1 MQIVEIKDIEC
12 AILHDR
18 YAPISEQNLF
28 DLVSSIARSV
38 GLTSELRGG
47 LSGEYSIS
55 ASAGSLHVLVSQ
67 NPQPFGAEGFATV
80 LAQPITKIAIP
91 DAEVRVAR
99 HKANTL
105 ITISKGMHMP
115 KSLLSAVN
123 EYLPGLAAKSNS
135 FNDHEE
141 LKVAV
146 ELAQRIAVALQRH
159 LSCTAIYWCMCDQ
172 LVTPEFLQA
181 IGKGPTLT
189 PLCVRPNLFSR
200 NNRLGPGLPL
210 GMVANGAQYL
220 VGRPIVFNEA
230 AVDLPWMLER
240 VSNFIDMA
248 HLRGS
253 VTQDGASFG
262 ISNDEVIKVVH
273 MPPSRDYPFG
283 TYTLTATHVPQF
295 GIFDPTRALSA
306 EANDELGPVADT
318 EAKLNPN
325 DPIDR
330 LILDRLE
337 ERRLLDD
344 RRTVEDRRSPSSQSP
359 SNQADYPND
368 RRAAATFGRR
378 EIPFGRRI

>member
-18 YAPISEQNLF
+18 FAPISGQSLF
-28 DLVSSIARSV
+28 DLVGSIVRSV
-38 GLTSELRGG
+38 GLASELRGG
-47 LSGEYSIS
+47 LSDDYSIS
-55 ASAGSLHVLVSQ
+55 ASAGGLHISVSQ
-67 NPQPFGAEGFATV
+67 NPQPLGLERFATV

-91 DAEVRVAR
+91 DAEARVAR
-99 HKANTL
+99 HKANTF

-115 KSLLSAVN
+115 QSLLSAVN
-123 EYLPGLAAKSNS
+123 EYLPGLADKSNS
-135 FNDHEE
+135 FNDHEKI
-141 LKVAV
+141 KVAV

-159 LSCTAIYWCMCDQ
+159 ISCTAIHWCMSDQ
-172 LVTPEFLQA
+172 LVTPEFLEA

-189 PLCVRPNLFSR
+189 PLCVRPNLFSKS
-200 NNRLGPGLPL
+200 NRLGPGLPL

-262 ISNDEVIKVVH
+262 ISNDEVIKVAHV
-273 MPPSRDYPFG
+273 PRSRDYPFG

-295 GIFDPTRALSA
+295 GIFDPTRALTEEPNGGSGSLP
-306 EANDELGPVADT
+306 DS

-337 ERRLLDD
+337 ERRVLDD
-344 RRTVEDRRSPSSQSP
+344 RRAVEDRRSSSS
-359 SNQADYPND
+359 QADYPND
-368 RRAAATFGRR
+368 RRAEATFGRR
-378 EIPFGRRI
+378 EVPFGRRI